1 MRLGTVAG
9 EIGSQ
14 KTKHLC
20 LFLFFFLNKESEFS
34 TSRYANSILFA
45 LEELA

>member
-1 MRLGTVAG
+1 MSLGTVAG
-9 EIGSQ
+9 ELGSP

-20 LFLFFFLNKESEFS
+20 LFLFVLLNKESEFS